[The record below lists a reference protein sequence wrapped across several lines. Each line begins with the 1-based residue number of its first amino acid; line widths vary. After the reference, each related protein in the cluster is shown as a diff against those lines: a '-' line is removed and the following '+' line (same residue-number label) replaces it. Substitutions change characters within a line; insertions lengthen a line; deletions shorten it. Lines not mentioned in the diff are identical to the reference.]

1 MYSQDSIAHL
11 SIIQIWQIFNPFLFF
26 WKQNFAH
33 NSILSY
39 SRSAKNSLVNHRE
52 PMFNSREIK
61 KKNRIFI
68 FDRGQLESSSAPR
81 PRGEQ
86 TSYRAHQ
93 FNVRFLCVEGN
104 NGLVSPLSFKYS
116 RVTVLIARRVLPP
129 SVSREFIAR
138 LLKIRGRTVVN
149 GRVNETYVERASCSS
164 MLVVH
169 GAPSTW
175 LLHAPLIP
183 FYFPRLVSVST
194 RWWIPVFR
202 RGGRFHSSICY
213 I

>member
-1 MYSQDSIAHL
+1 MR
-11 SIIQIWQIFNPFLFF
+11 IIPFS
-26 WKQNFAH
+26 H
-33 NSILSY
+33 ILVLLKILLLITENQCST
-39 SRSAKNSLVNHRE
+39 RE
-52 PMFNSREIK
+52 RL

-194 RWWIPVFR
+194 R
-202 RGGRFHSSICY
+202 
-213 I
+213 